1 MIGSED
7 DLPEVQDL
15 EATAEWRLRK
25 VDADPTDRQSAAAAQ
40 RMQDLA
46 EELRG
51 LETSPLFNEYRA
63 ICAWLDE
70 FQGMEDF
77 AAMAHAYRRGIG
89 FTHHP
94 ENAEAYLQALL
105 VLAKETFGT
114 P

>member
-1 MIGSED
+1 MIGSDD

-15 EATAEWRLRK
+15 EAMAEWRLRRA
-25 VDADPTDRQSAAAAQ
+25 DADSADRQSLEAAQ
-40 RMQDLA
+40 RMRELA

-51 LETSPLFNEYRA
+51 LEASPLFKEYRA
-63 ICAWLDE
+63 ICGWLDE

-77 AAMAHAYRRGIG
+77 AAMAHAYRQGIG

-94 ENAEAYLQALL
+94 GNAQVYLQALL
-105 VLAKETFGT
+105 ALAKQTFGT